1 MSRGRRR
8 RGRHQRPP
16 PPISRWSAP
25 TSSFAERHA
34 EALAP
39 VRAPGAPPQRP
50 APSASP
56 APGGSS
62 WWARRWIAAL
72 ERFSSEFGHR
82 LERGREYAQT
92 GRVHDMRL
100 EGPVVV
106 AAVTGSRPEDY
117 EVRISLERIEDPT
130 WDQVIEAMASRAAF
144 IAALLAGEMPQEI
157 DQAFSQGGAHLFP
170 ASEEDLWTSC
180 TCPDWAN
187 PCKHVAAAHY
197 VLAELIDN
205 DPFVL
210 FDMRGRSREEVL
222 TALRRARGA
231 GEPERPSLVQIS
243 VLGVEPDLG
252 KGYDVAK
259 GPLQIKVRI
268 QAPPIPAAV
277 LRQIGSPPAWSVP
290 VPIGEVLRP
299 VFEGAGMLARSI
311 ALAVDSAVLASMQAE
326 VAPAP
331 VPTPAPRSRP
341 RRPAAAQ
348 PSGLLATPV
357 MPVVIRRKK
366 ADAPEPATA
375 GAPTPAPIR
384 RRRPR

>member
-16 PPISRWSAP
+16 PPVTRWSAP
-25 TSSFAERHA
+25 TTSFAERHA
-34 EALAP
+34 DALAP
-39 VRAPGAPPQRP
+39 VRDPAAPRERP
-50 APSASP
+50 APAAVGP
-56 APGGSS
+56 TVGGTS
-62 WWARRWIAAL
+62 WWAQRWIAAL
-72 ERFSSEFGHR
+72 ERFSTEFGHR
-82 LERGREYAQT
+82 LERGKEYAQT

-106 AAVTGSRPEDY
+106 ASVTGSRPEDY
-117 EVRISLERIEDPT
+117 EVRISLERIEDGT

-144 IAALLAGEMPQEI
+144 IAALLASEMPREI
-157 DQAFSQGGAHLFP
+157 DQAFAQAGAALFP
-170 ASEEDLWTSC
+170 ANEEDLWTSC

-210 FDMRGRSREEVL
+210 FDMRGRSRDEVL

-231 GEPERPSLVQIS
+231 EPERPSLVEIA
-243 VLGVEPDLG
+243 VLGVEPDLS
-252 KGYDVAK
+252 KGYDVVR
-259 GPLQIKVRI
+259 GPLQVKIRI

-277 LRQIGSPPAWSVP
+277 LRQVGSPPAWSVP
-290 VPIGEVLRP
+290 VPITEVLGP

-311 ALAVDSAVLASMQAE
+311 ALAVDSEVRASMQAE
-326 VAPAP
+326 AAP
-331 VPTPAPRSRP
+331 PTPAPAPRP
-341 RRPAAAQ
+341 RARRPAAQ
-348 PSGLLATPV
+348 PSSPLLATPV

-366 ADAPEPATA
+366 ADVPEPTPT
-375 GAPTPAPIR
+375 GAPGGVVR
-384 RRRPR
+384 RGRRPR

>member
-1 MSRGRRR
+1 V
-8 RGRHQRPP
+8 
-16 PPISRWSAP
+16 SRWSPP
-25 TSSFAERHA
+25 TTSFAERHA

-39 VRAPGAPPQRP
+39 VRAPGAPREKP
-50 APSASP
+50 APA
-56 APGGSS
+56 APPVAGGSS
-62 WWARRWIAAL
+62 WWAQRWIAAL
-72 ERFSSEFGHR
+72 ERFSTEFGHR

-106 AAVTGSRPEDY
+106 AAVSGSRPEDY
-117 EVRISLERIEDPT
+117 EVRISLERIEDRT
-130 WDQVIEAMASRAAF
+130 WEQVTEAMASRAAF

-157 DQAFSQGGAHLFP
+157 DQAFSQGGSHLFP

-231 GEPERPSLVQIS
+231 EPERPSLVAIS
-243 VLGVEPDLG
+243 VLGVEPDLS

-259 GPLQIKVRI
+259 GPLQVKVRI

-277 LRQIGSPPAWSVP
+277 LRQIGTPAVWSVP
-290 VPIGEVLRP
+290 VPINEVLGP
-299 VFEGAGMLARSI
+299 VFEGAGSLARSI
-311 ALAVDSAVLASMQAE
+311 ALAVDSEVLAAMQAE
-326 VAPAP
+326 AAPPPPP
-331 VPTPAPRSRP
+331 VPTARPRP
-341 RRPAAAQ
+341 RRQAAQ

-366 ADAPEPATA
+366 AEVQEPAPA
-375 GAPTPAPIR
+375 SAPAPVR

>member
-8 RGRHQRPP
+8 RGRQQRQPP
-16 PPISRWSAP
+16 PVSRWSPP
-25 TSSFAERHA
+25 TTSFAERHA

-39 VRAPGAPPQRP
+39 VRAPGAPVARP
-50 APSASP
+50 APAA
-56 APGGSS
+56 APVAGGSS
-62 WWARRWIAAL
+62 WWAQRWIAAL
-72 ERFSSEFGHR
+72 ERFSTEFGHR

-106 AAVTGSRPEDY
+106 ASVTGSRPEDY
-117 EVRISLERIEDPT
+117 EVRISLERIEDRT
-130 WDQVIEAMASRAAF
+130 WEQVIEAMASRAAF

-157 DQAFSQGGAHLFP
+157 DQAFSQAGSHLFP
-170 ASEEDLWTSC
+170 ANEEDLWTSC

-231 GEPERPSLVQIS
+231 EPERPSLVAIS
-243 VLGVEPDLG
+243 VLGVEPDLS

-259 GPLQIKVRI
+259 GPLQAKIRI

-277 LRQIGSPPAWSVP
+277 LRQIGSPPVWTVP
-290 VPIGEVLRP
+290 VPIAEVLGP
-299 VFEGAGMLARSI
+299 VFDGAGMLARSI
-311 ALAVDSAVLASMQAE
+311 ALAVDSEVLATMQAE
-326 VAPAP
+326 AAPPPPP
-331 VPTPAPRSRP
+331 VPTVRSRS
-341 RRPAAAQ
+341 RRPAAQ
-348 PSGLLATPV
+348 PAGLLATPV

-366 ADAPEPATA
+366 AEVQEA
-375 GAPTPAPIR
+375 TPASAPAPVR